1 MSTNLR
7 KLIVTE
13 YVTVDGIVDGFDK
26 WFFQFWDDE
35 IGKVKHAE
43 MFDSDLLLFGRVTYQ
58 MFMAQWLPR
67 RTDET
72 GFADRLHHV
81 AKYVVS
87 ANLDR
92 AEWNNSTII
101 KANVADE
108 VAKLKQQP
116 GQDILVAGSPT
127 LVETLRQHDLV
138 DEYRLM
144 TFPILWGKG
153 RRLFHDGDTAN
164 LKLVDVKTFKSG
176 VVNLIYRSA
185 K

>member
-1 MSTNLR
+1 MR

-13 YVTVDGIVDGFDK
+13 YVTLDGITEGFEE
-26 WFFQFWDDE
+26 WFYPHWDDE
-35 IGKVKHAE
+35 IGLVKHAE
-43 MFDSDLLLFGRVTYQ
+43 MFASDTLLFGRVTYQ
-58 MFMAQWLPR
+58 LFAEQWMPT

-72 GFADRLHHV
+72 GFADRLYNV

-87 ANLDR
+87 AHLEQ

-101 KANVADE
+101 RTNVADE
-108 VAKLKQQP
+108 VAKLKQQ
-116 GQDILVAGSPT
+116 GDQDILVAGSAK

-144 TFPILWGKG
+144 VFPIFWGRGK
-153 RRLFHDGDTAN
+153 RLFADGETRGM
-164 LKLVDVKTFKSG
+164 KLVNNKTFGSG
-176 VVNLIYRSA
+176 VVLLRYEPAPR